1 MLNSTLSNL
10 FIFFHVI
17 HVFIPPFQNSSLA
30 VSFHDKYLD
39 TQLAMRSLLSS
50 QFVLP
55 PFLFYWPTTRIFFFF
70 SPLSDACLARSSP
83 AHCIPKASAY
93 LLLQALNTFYYEL
106 VQQLYLLFL
115 HPLSLAMM
123 HETFLRLTPVS
134 LSTAPLS
141 FCLSLEPGKVSITLH
156 HLSPM
161 KNTDNSKRK
170 EVNVSHPRVREFVNI
185 LSLTETET
193 IALGNK
199 NDRLYQTRACLCED
213 SVQDSDGKT
222 VVLNSDFGLV

>member
-1 MLNSTLSNL
+1 MTSILIPSWLCAVFCHPNLS
-10 FIFFHVI
+10 F
-17 HVFIPPFQNSSLA
+17 
-30 VSFHDKYLD
+30 
-39 TQLAMRSLLSS
+39 LLSCFTFS
-50 QFVLP
+50 
-55 PFLFYWPTTRIFFFF
+55 WPTTRIFFFF

-106 VQQLYLLFL
+106 VQQLYLLFP

-156 HLSPM
+156 HLSLM

>member
-1 MLNSTLSNL
+1 MPVLLVLPQHTAFPKPAHTSYSRLLILFIMNLSSSCTSSSPTLSL
-10 FIFFHVI
+10 W
-17 HVFIPPFQNSSLA
+17 QWC
-30 VSFHDKYLD
+30 
-39 TQLAMRSLLSS
+39 MRPSWD
-50 QFVLP
+50 LP
-55 PFLFYWPTTRIFFFF
+55 Q
-70 SPLSDACLARSSP
+70 S
-83 AHCIPKASAY
+83 AS
-93 LLLQALNTFYYEL
+93 
-106 VQQLYLLFL
+106 QQLHYL
-115 HPLSLAMM
+115 
-123 HETFLRLTPVS
+123 
-134 LSTAPLS
+134 
-141 FCLSLEPGKVSITLH
+141 CLSLEPGKVSITLH